1 MHLSTLPI
9 SAASAS
15 RSTSSKKGKKTPLA
29 VVKAFP
35 AKQQRSEKTHESLLQ
50 AGLDL
55 LRNGLFDDISIA
67 QIAASAGCS
76 VGSFYLRFR
85 NKEAFFEFL
94 IESISETLQADL
106 HANLTQESVKELT
119 LAQTVR
125 HCVDHY
131 VETNRRYESI
141 IRAAVQYS
149 INDSDDWQPVR
160 DNGLLLPA
168 HYMDLILGKLR
179 KPSQEDARQQLL
191 IGLQIISGHL
201 VNSITHPVNNLP
213 LHDPNLSHWLFEVVM
228 HCLKV
233 KPPAPA
239 IPQKKKGRLLTAAS
253 KKKITPPKESLK

>member
-1 MHLSTLPI
+1 MGEKNTV
-9 SAASAS
+9 
-15 RSTSSKKGKKTPLA
+15 A

-35 AKQQRSEKTHESLLQ
+35 AKQQRSEQTHEKLLQ
-50 AGLDL
+50 SGLDL
-55 LRNGLFDDISIA
+55 LRDGVFDDISIA
-67 QIAASAGCS
+67 QISARAGCS

-85 NKEAFFEFL
+85 NKEAFFMFL

-106 HANLTQESVKELT
+106 HANLTPESVKELT

-149 INDSDDWQPVR
+149 INDSDDWQPMR
-160 DNGLLLPA
+160 DNGLLLHA

-179 KPSQEDARQQLL
+179 KTSQEDARQQLL

-233 KPPAPA
+233 KPPEPA
-239 IPQKKKGRLLTAAS
+239 MSQQKKGHLRTASPAKKTIIKRS
-253 KKKITPPKESLK
+253 K

>member
-1 MHLSTLPI
+1 ME
-9 SAASAS
+9 
-15 RSTSSKKGKKTPLA
+15 KKTIEA

-35 AKQQRSEKTHESLLQ
+35 AKQLRSEQTHEKLLQ
-50 AGLDL
+50 SGLDL
-55 LRNGLFDDISIA
+55 LRDGVFDDISIA
-67 QIAASAGCS
+67 QIAARAGCS

-85 NKEAFFEFL
+85 NKEAFFKFL
-94 IESISETLQADL
+94 IESISETLEADL
-106 HANLTQESVKELT
+106 HANLTPESVKELS

-125 HCVDHY
+125 HCVEHY
-131 VETNRRYESI
+131 VETNRQYESI

-160 DNGLLLPA
+160 DNGLKLHA
-168 HYMDLILGKLR
+168 HYIDLILSKSR
-179 KPSQEDARQQLL
+179 KSDPKEAQQQLL
-191 IGLQIISGHL
+191 VGLQIISGHL

-239 IPQKKKGRLLTAAS
+239 VLQPKKGRLDTAS
-253 KKKITPPKESLK
+253 PLKKVIPRRRK